1 MKRIV
6 TAAGTSACVLTLL
19 TATAAHAA
27 DPKACEVGVY
37 VISLHDFNMT
47 TASFGADLW
56 VWSTC
61 PSRELRPLEVMDF
74 PTAVRVDTRLEST
87 LERNGVWWSYLKVSG
102 VFRQHWDVRRY
113 PFDRHVLR
121 ITMENTNAPA
131 SEFSYRA
138 DRRGSRLGRDIGVD
152 GWQVANFEIRAHTYV
167 YDTTFGDPAF
177 AGKEQSDYSRLE
189 MSVSISRTKRWSFVT
204 LVAGVYV
211 AFALSCLTF
220 LLGPYNGRRRTN
232 LIAGTL
238 FAVVVNQRVAD
249 SVIGRTEHITFLD
262 QIHLVGMIAIF
273 AIAVASIHAQRVFDR
288 GEQERAAR
296 FDITG
301 LWVATIWYVA
311 VNMCLVWLAATS

>member
-1 MKRIV
+1 MHEATRRRDV
-6 TAAGTSACVLTLL
+6 CVR
-19 TATAAHAA
+19 AHAA
-27 DPKACEVGVY
+27 VGECGTRSRSEGVRSWRVQ
-37 VISLHDFNMT
+37 VISLHDLNMT

-87 LERNGVWWSYLKVSG
+87 LERNGVWWWYLKVSG

-121 ITMENTNAPA
+121 IPMENTNAPA

-138 DRRGSRLGRDIGVD
+138 DRRGSRLGRDISVD
-152 GWQVANFEIRAHTYV
+152 GWQVSNFDIRAQTYI

-189 MSVSISRTKRWSFVT
+189 MSISIARTKRWSFVT
-204 LVAGVYV
+204 LVAGVYI

-262 QIHLVGMIAIF
+262 QIHLVGMIRSSGSRWP
-273 AIAVASIHAQRVFDR
+273 ASRHSACSTVVSSSGQNGSTSQACGSR
-288 GEQERAAR
+288 R
-296 FDITG
+296 FRT
-301 LWVATIWYVA
+301 W
-311 VNMCLVWLAATS
+311 S